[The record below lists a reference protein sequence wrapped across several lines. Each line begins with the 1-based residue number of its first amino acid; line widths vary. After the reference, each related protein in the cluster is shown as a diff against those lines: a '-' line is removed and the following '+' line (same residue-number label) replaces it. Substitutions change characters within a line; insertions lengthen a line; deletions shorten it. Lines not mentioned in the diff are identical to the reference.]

1 MIFNS
6 QSFMLGLLVG
16 IIGTLIVCGI
26 FANGV
31 SFILDTYEEII
42 ERIDQHKQWKN
53 KRVTLEVSNDLED
66 IKEWMLNDDVKE
78 VIASKEFGVW
88 LRHRVTEEIERKM
101 EGKNE

>member
-1 MIFNS
+1 MIFDG
-6 QSFMLGLLVG
+6 QSFMVG
-16 IIGTLIVCGI
+16 IIAGMIGTFVVCAI
-26 FANGV
+26 FGNGV

-53 KRVTLEVSNDLED
+53 KRATLEVSNDLED

-88 LRHRVTEEIERKM
+88 LRHRVTKEIERKM
-101 EGKNE
+101 EEKQ